1 MEAILYTFV
10 VYSIGSKSVL
20 PSVTYPDQVNKTLAS
35 ASVEEIPGSSDLM
48 YFPKQWRSQETIP
61 PSGRRFSHQ
70 FSQITVYLD
79 ATPTQWYNITNL
91 QGVSISPHHN
101 KAKMLMNNGSI
112 VPEQQAADGGIVN
125 FPVLNSKV

>member
-1 MEAILYTFV
+1 M
-10 VYSIGSKSVL
+10 VL
-20 PSVTYPDQVNKTLAS
+20 PSVTYPDQTNKTLDS

-48 YFPKQWRSQETIP
+48 YFSKTMEIT
-61 PSGRRFSHQ
+61 GNNTNYLDVVFSHQ
-70 FSQITVYLD
+70 FSQINVYLD

-112 VPEQQAADGGIVN
+112 VPEQQAADGGVVN